1 MRVRA
6 GFGIGT
12 IATLALTGTLIAGVS
27 TSSASAATPGNG
39 SSPAPTTSS
48 GPSLA
53 EMNAAHDHTMG
64 STIPKPA
71 GTSAQARTLQAQAAT
86 TIPPGLPGLDVSAW
100 QEQGTARINWTQVAA
115 DGAKFAYV
123 KATEGTYYTS
133 SRFTSQFSGA
143 ASVGL
148 IRGAYHF
155 ATPNTSSG
163 AAQANYFLSA
173 VYGVGWT
180 PDGKTLPPLLDIE
193 YDPYASTDGTNTCYG
208 LSPAAMVSWITD
220 FSNTILARTGRLP
233 AIYSTTGWWSMCTGN
248 SARFLGSPLFIA
260 RYPNNISDG
269 PGTLPAGWSSYAMW
283 QWADSGVFPGD
294 QDVFNGDAAALQ
306 TLGAMPPITRVQ
318 GTDRYATSAAL
329 SATFAAGAP
338 VAYIASGQNYPD
350 ALSGAAAAGR
360 DKGPVLLVQ
369 STAIPASISAELKR
383 LKPKKIV
390 VLGGASAISTDVQQ
404 QLQAYTTGTV
414 TRLAGDDRY
423 ETSAAI
429 ASTFTAAPSVAYVA
443 TGENFPDALS
453 AASAAAGTSGGPI
466 LLVTATSI
474 PAEISTELA
483 RLHPGKIDV
492 LGGVDAV
499 SADVQQQLQA
509 YTSGAV
515 TRLSGAD
522 RYDTSAAIAQ
532 TFASATTVYIAVGT
546 DYPDALSGGPVAGA
560 TNSPVLLVQSDAILP
575 SIATQLSRLKPSKIV
590 ILGGPS
596 AVSTYVQGQLSTYI
610 N

>member
-1 MRVRA
+1 M
-6 GFGIGT
+6 
-12 IATLALTGTLIAGVS
+12 S

>member
-1 MRVRA
+1 VRVRA